1 MALFS
6 WVKRY
11 VRIVN
16 TIIKDAGVIRITTYH
31 QQNVI
36 ARSSF
41 FFSQNT
47 TNEKRGEFLSI
58 LGPMQDSRHGKYLGL
73 PSVIRKSKIQVF
85 AKIKG
90 KVAKKLSGWKEK
102 NVVFGWEGNPNQGG
116 CTSDPNVYNELLPFT
131 KGIMV
136 RTWK

>member
-73 PSVIRKSKIQVF
+73 PSVIRKSKVQVF

-102 NVVFGWEGNPNQGG
+102 MLSLGGKEILIKVVAQVIPTYTMNCF
-116 CTSDPNVYNELLPFT
+116 LLP
-131 KGIMV
+131 KGL
-136 RTWK
+136 W

>member
-16 TIIKDAGVIRITTYH
+16 TIIKDAVVIRITTYH

-102 NVVFGWEGNPNQGG
+102 MLSLGGKEILIKVVAQVIPTYTMNCF
-116 CTSDPNVYNELLPFT
+116 LLP
-131 KGIMV
+131 KGL
-136 RTWK
+136 W

>member
-16 TIIKDAGVIRITTYH
+16 TIIKDAVVIRITTYH

-90 KVAKKLSGWKEK
+90 KVAKKLLHWKEK
-102 NVVFGWEGNPNQGG
+102 MLSLGGKEILIKVVAQVIPTYTMNCF
-116 CTSDPNVYNELLPFT
+116 LLP
-131 KGIMV
+131 KGL
-136 RTWK
+136 W

>member
-90 KVAKKLSGWKEK
+90 KVAKKLSSWKEK
-102 NVVFGWEGNPNQGG
+102 MLSLGGKEILIKVVAQVIPTYTMNCF
-116 CTSDPNVYNELLPFT
+116 LLP
-131 KGIMV
+131 KGL
-136 RTWK
+136 W

>member
-85 AKIKG
+85 AKIKE

-102 NVVFGWEGNPNQGG
+102 MLSLGGKEILIKVVAQVIPTYTMNYF
-116 CTSDPNVYNELLPFT
+116 LLP
-131 KGIMV
+131 KGL
-136 RTWK
+136 W

>member
-36 ARSSF
+36 ARSSV

-102 NVVFGWEGNPNQGG
+102 MLSLGGKEILIKVVAQVIPTYTMNYF
-116 CTSDPNVYNELLPFT
+116 LLP
-131 KGIMV
+131 KGL
-136 RTWK
+136 W

>member
-6 WVKRY
+6 RVKRY

-102 NVVFGWEGNPNQGG
+102 MLSLGGKEILIKVVAQVIPTYTMNYF
-116 CTSDPNVYNELLPFT
+116 LLP
-131 KGIMV
+131 KGL
-136 RTWK
+136 W

>member
-102 NVVFGWEGNPNQGG
+102 MLSLGGKEILIKVVAQVIPTYTMNCF
-116 CTSDPNVYNELLPFT
+116 LLP
-131 KGIMV
+131 KGL
-136 RTWK
+136 W

>member
-47 TNEKRGEFLSI
+47 TKEKRGEFLSI

-90 KVAKKLSGWKEK
+90 KVAKKLSSWKEK
-102 NVVFGWEGNPNQGG
+102 MLSLGGKEILIKVVAQVIPTYTMNCF
-116 CTSDPNVYNELLPFT
+116 LLP
-131 KGIMV
+131 KGL
-136 RTWK
+136 W

>member
-16 TIIKDAGVIRITTYH
+16 TIIKDAVVIRITTYH

-73 PSVIRKSKIQVF
+73 PYVIRKSKIQVF

-90 KVAKKLSGWKEK
+90 KVAKKLLGWKEK
-102 NVVFGWEGNPNQGG
+102 MLSLGGKEILIKVVAQVIPTYTMNCF
-116 CTSDPNVYNELLPFT
+116 LLP
-131 KGIMV
+131 KGL
-136 RTWK
+136 W